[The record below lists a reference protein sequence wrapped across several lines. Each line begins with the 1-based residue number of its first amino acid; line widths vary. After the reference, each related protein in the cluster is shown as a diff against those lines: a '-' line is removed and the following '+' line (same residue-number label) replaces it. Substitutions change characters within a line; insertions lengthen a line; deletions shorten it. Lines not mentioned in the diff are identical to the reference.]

1 MSSLIHNQQQLCNYA
16 EKLRCYFAADA
27 PHPRYTAD
35 LALAERWIE
44 LLDAPHVEEAAISA
58 LLAGLQ
64 NNARDGGTA
73 SYELDVLI
81 REWAKQRHTRG

>member
-16 EKLRCYFAADA
+16 VKLRRYFAADA
-27 PHPRYTAD
+27 PHPRYAAD

-44 LLDAPHVEEAAISA
+44 LLDAPHVEEAAIGA
-58 LLAGLQ
+58 LLADLQ
-64 NNARDGGTA
+64 NDARDGGTA

-81 REWAKQRHTRG
+81 REWVRTRTS